1 MKGWL
6 KNCLY
11 VLALVALTPLVFVL
25 SFFVEDVLED
35 EKWLQ

>member
-11 VLALVALTPLVFVL
+11 VLALVVLTPLVFVL